1 MTWFILPNK
10 KQVQYIYMLERK
22 CKVLESFSNMIINS
36 ADNRT
41 SPIFFFQ
48 FLIITALIFWLFPAK
63 DQIISQSHVFSVVVH
78 KADLAGV

>member
-1 MTWFILPNK
+1 
-10 KQVQYIYMLERK
+10 MLERK

-36 ADNRT
+36 AYNRT